1 VRKKRK
7 EGFEVPESTLVGS
20 GTVSTSKRRLSAG
33 EYCLH
38 LQDRIVE
45 D

>member
-1 VRKKRK
+1 VRKERK
-7 EGFEVPESTLVGS
+7 EGFEVPESSLVGS
-20 GTVSTSKRRLSAG
+20 GTVSTGKRRLTAG
-33 EYCLH
+33 EYCLN